1 MELAMDYDE
10 LDHFTLLANK
20 RASCSDPICYKEVSG
35 TGMCVAAAGT
45 ESTQAAVSTAAAIP
59 LWMRLSLMEERRSRV
74 ERALATIYSAN
85 FVKIEAYSIRG

>member
-1 MELAMDYDE
+1 MDYDE

-20 RASCSDPICYKEVSG
+20 RASCSGRICYKEVSSA
-35 TGMCVAAAGT
+35 GMRVAAAGT